1 MSYINFNP
9 AKLTNLDFTSK
20 REIIRSN
27 HAGSYIS
34 TTLNGCNTRKY
45 HGLLI
50 CPIPSLG
57 NTKHLLLSALDES
70 IVIKGSA
77 FNLGVRRYLD
87 GYMEPK
93 GNKYLQKFDFEKI
106 PKFTFR
112 VGNVILTKERLLVEK
127 EQQLLVRY
135 TLEES
140 PAPVTIQFRPFLAF
154 RGIHDLSKCNLY
166 INTRYNGEPNGVSV
180 SLYDGYPPLY
190 MQFSREPEFV
200 AAPDWHY
207 NIEYIKEKNRGYD
220 CHEDLYTP
228 GYFEFTM
235 KEGDVLVFSASTF
248 QGNPV
253 QFRQRFTREVTKRI
267 SRDSF
272 AGCLKNAANQFI
284 QYHEDTAVDI
294 IAGYPWYNSISRQT
308 FVALPGLRFAQS
320 ERRLALEVLSTYLPH
335 LKNGLFP
342 GSIADHHPVYDSA
355 DASLWFIWT
364 LQQLKKQGSRFKEF
378 GPPFYQA
385 IREILNNYRKGT
397 SVVTMMENGLLFA
410 AEQGMALT
418 WMNGTS
424 FGKPVTPR
432 YGKPVELNA
441 LWYNA
446 VCFGIDMAR
455 NEKDADFIEE
465 WKNIPGMIEESFL
478 KAFWNAEKGYLADVE
493 NGLYTDWSVRPNMA
507 IAAAMPYSPLNQ
519 EKRRSILE
527 VVRQQL
533 LTPRGLRSLSP
544 DDPAFRGTVKGDP
557 NQREEAAFCGAAYPW
572 LLQFFA
578 EAWIS
583 VYGKNG
589 LPVIRKILQGF
600 EGEMA
605 DNCIGTLS
613 EMYNG
618 TPPHTGKGA
627 ASQAWNVAALL
638 YIQQLISETEAEV

>member
-50 CPIPSLG
+50 CPIPALG

-112 VGNVILTKERLLVEK
+112 VGNAILTKERLLVEK

-166 INTRYNGEPNGVSV
+166 INTHYHGEPNGVSL

-207 NIEYIKEKNRGYD
+207 NVEYIKEKNRGYD

-235 KEGDVLVFSASTF
+235 KEGDVLVFSAATF
-248 QGNPV
+248 QGNPA
-253 QFRQRFTREVTKRI
+253 QFRQRFNREVNKRI

-272 AGCLKNAANQFI
+272 TGCLKNAANQFI
-284 QYHEDTAVDI
+284 QYHNHTAVDI

-342 GSIADHHPVYDSA
+342 GSIADHHPAYDSA

-410 AEQGMALT
+410 AEQGMALS
-418 WMNGTS
+418 WMNGYST
-424 FGKPVTPR
+424 GQPVTPR

-455 NEKDADFIEE
+455 SEKDSDFVEE
-465 WKNIPGMIEESFL
+465 WKSIPGMIEESFL

-544 DDPAFRGTVKGDP
+544 DDPAFMGAVKGDP
-557 NQREEAAFCGAAYPW
+557 NHREEAAFCGAAYPW

-578 EAWIS
+578 QAWIS

-589 LPVIRKILQGF
+589 LSVIRKILQGF

-627 ASQAWNVAALL
+627 SSQAWNVAALL